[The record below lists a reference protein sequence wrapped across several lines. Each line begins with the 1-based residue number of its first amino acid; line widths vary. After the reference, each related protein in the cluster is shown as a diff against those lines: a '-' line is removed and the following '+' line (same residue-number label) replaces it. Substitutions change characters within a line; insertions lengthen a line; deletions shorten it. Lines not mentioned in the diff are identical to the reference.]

1 MQDPKAS
8 SDEEADGEMCEVC
21 EDPHVFKAETLSE
34 AGGLKSKPM
43 EKIDNMKEAGSK
55 AKKVLV
61 APTQKLDK
69 IKAMKKVPK
78 FEELKSVLYDCAIA
92 VKQCKKLDSQ
102 TA

>member
-1 MQDPKAS
+1 
-8 SDEEADGEMCEVC
+8 
-21 EDPHVFKAETLSE
+21 
-34 AGGLKSKPM
+34 M
-43 EKIDNMKEAGSK
+43 EKIDNVRRLLTKLLKEAGSK

-61 APTQKLDK
+61 AAMQKLDK
-69 IKAMKKVPK
+69 ITAMKKVPK